1 MRLFSGVL
9 CMMLLAPLAVYAEE
23 PVFHIAISNH
33 LFVPDNLAVPAGIR
47 FKLVI
52 ENKDATP
59 EEFESFELNRE
70 KVVMGN
76 ATATVYIGP
85 LKPGT
90 YPFFGEFNPETAQGQ
105 LIATP
110 AHNGAQ

>member
-1 MRLFSGVL
+1 MKHGFFLLLLTISLPLF
-9 CMMLLAPLAVYAEE
+9 AEE
-23 PVFHIAISNH
+23 PVFHMEIRDH
-33 LFVPDNLAVPAGIR
+33 LFVPDSMKVPAGIR

-52 ENKDATP
+52 ENKDSTP

-70 KVVMGN
+70 KVVMGG

-105 LIATP
+105 LIAVP
-110 AHNGAQ
+110 EVH

>member
-1 MRLFSGVL
+1 MPLQVILFLLPVLMGVFVSAPAYTDE
-9 CMMLLAPLAVYAEE
+9 LLFRME
-23 PVFHIAISNH
+23 IKNH
-33 LFVPDNLAVPAGIR
+33 LFVPDTLAVPSGVR
-47 FKLVI
+47 FRLII
-52 ENKDATP
+52 ENRDPTP

-70 KVVMGN
+70 KVIMGN
-76 ATATVYIGP
+76 ASAVVYIGP

-110 AHNGAQ
+110 